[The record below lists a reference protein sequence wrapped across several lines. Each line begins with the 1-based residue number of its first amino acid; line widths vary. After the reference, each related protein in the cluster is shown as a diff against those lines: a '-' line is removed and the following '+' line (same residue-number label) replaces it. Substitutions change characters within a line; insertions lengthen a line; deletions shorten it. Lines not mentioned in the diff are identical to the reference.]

1 MGDLRD
7 LEIITLNL
15 IKFSILQFAVQEIQI
30 VDSIYL
36 YVFRVIFYNGILKY
50 KRFLEVVFY

>member
-30 VDSIYL
+30 VHNIYL